1 MAEFSRYEI
10 YILLNQP
17 KPLWLSHI
25 DLSGMDLRGVLLNGA
40 TLIGSNLS
48 GVDLRGA
55 TMVDVNLGGANL
67 RGAVL
72 IGAGRQPD
80 SPSRSTSRFGV
91 TRHDSGRPNISLV
104 NDTH

>member
-40 TLIGSNLS
+40 TLL
-48 GVDLRGA
+48 DL
-55 TMVDVNLGGANL
+55 
-67 RGAVL
+67 
-72 IGAGRQPD
+72 I
-80 SPSRSTSRFGV
+80 
-91 TRHDSGRPNISLV
+91 
-104 NDTH
+104 